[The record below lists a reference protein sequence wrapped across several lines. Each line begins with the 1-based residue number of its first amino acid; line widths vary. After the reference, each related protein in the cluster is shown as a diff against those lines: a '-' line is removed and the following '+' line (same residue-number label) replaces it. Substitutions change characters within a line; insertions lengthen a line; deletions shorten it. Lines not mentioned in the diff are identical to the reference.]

1 MGALFNM
8 KITGTY
14 QFTDR
19 EAHDALVVTLAE
31 MKTHLRIEQSFT
43 EDDDYIEALILAAQT
58 EVESIT
64 WRYLNENT
72 VSFNDGVWPEDNI
85 IYLVRGPVWK
95 VESFTYKN
103 GDGNDVAMST
113 GIDYNFDI
121 YNEVGRVNL
130 ITRPSLNTE
139 VLNPITITY
148 KTRFNVNDDSNII
161 PQSIKTAIKLMC
173 GHWYENR
180 QDVQVGQSVSDVP
193 KTSEWIL
200 NPYKIRVY

>member
-1 MGALFNM
+1 M

-19 EAHDALVVTLAE
+19 AAHDELVVTLAE

-72 VSFNDGVWPEDNI
+72 VSFSDGAWPEDNI

-103 GDGNDVAMST
+103 TDGDDVAMST
-113 GIDYNFDI
+113 GVDYNFDI
-121 YNEVGRVNL
+121 YNEIGRVNL
-130 ITRPSLNTE
+130 ITRPTLNTE

-161 PQSIKTAIKLMC
+161 PQSIKTAIKLM
-173 GHWYENR
+173 GAHWYENR
-180 QDVQVGQSVSDVP
+180 QDVQVGQSVADVP

-200 NPYKIRVY
+200 NPYKIRVF